1 MVTLWEK
8 SQEDGERE
16 LEDDPKRLL
25 LREGQSKSQGDSI
38 ASGIV

>member
-16 LEDDPKRLL
+16 LEDDPKRL
-25 LREGQSKSQGDSI
+25 REGQSKSQGDSI

>member
-1 MVTLWEK
+1 MVTLWK
-8 SQEDGERE
+8 KNQEDGEQE
-16 LEDDPKRLL
+16 LEGDPKR